1 MQTLIKPV
9 FSLFTHRAM
18 RLGGAALLGAAL
30 LAGCGGGGGDATPP
44 ADPQPNPPPAPTP
57 APTPTPVPAPT
68 LSQAQGIW
76 QSAAGAAT
84 TVSALVL
91 PDGQLWAVLTS
102 GTGASASTRVLK
114 ATLAVQDSSYSAT
127 GKRYT
132 LGGDAIAVGS
142 VAVEAQVA
150 EKATLDLNV
159 GTGADAQRLALAWQA
174 RYDTPAQLGE
184 LAGNWNATLGAGV
197 VRWTVDAQGAIK
209 GSRTTGCTYTGQLS
223 LRPEGKAVV
232 DAQVLEDC
240 AGARTQLNGVAT
252 LQASAGTAPARLS
265 LVLTTQDEA
274 QAVLLGMVR

>member
-1 MQTLIKPV
+1 MQTLFKPV

-18 RLGGAALLGAAL
+18 RLGGAALLGAAR

-57 APTPTPVPAPT
+57 APAPT

-91 PDGQLWAVLTS
+91 PNGQLWAVLTS

-159 GTGADAQRLALAWQA
+159 GTGTDAQRLALAWQA

-184 LAGNWNATLGAGV
+184 LAGNWSATLGAGV
-197 VRWTVDAQGAIK
+197 VTWAVDAQGAIT

-252 LQASAGTAPARLS
+252 LQERTEATPARLS